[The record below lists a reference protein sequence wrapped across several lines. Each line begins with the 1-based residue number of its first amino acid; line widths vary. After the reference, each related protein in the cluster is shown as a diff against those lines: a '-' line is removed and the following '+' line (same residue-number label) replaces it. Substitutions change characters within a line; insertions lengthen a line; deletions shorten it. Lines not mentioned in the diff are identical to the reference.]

1 MKKPTK
7 TLRRTALSLAA
18 TLGLGM
24 GITLAMGTAQA
35 QEAFKIGYIY
45 PSPAA
50 DVGWAHELDEGRR
63 AVEEHFGD
71 KVESII
77 IENIPD
83 GPDAARI
90 MNQLAAQGV
99 DMMMLGSFGYMND
112 GLKTAKRYP
121 DIDFIHASGY
131 KVADNLGNFLT
142 RNHESAYVA
151 GMAAGYVTE
160 SGTIG
165 MVASYAIPEVIG
177 IINSFTLGAQSTN
190 PDISVKIV
198 WLNSWFDPSKAQES
212 ARSLIAQQSDVIFSI
227 YQDTPSV
234 VTVAEEEGVYVVN
247 TSSDMKAYAP
257 THLLASMKVSWGNYF
272 IDKVQASMDD
282 SFVGDSFWGGMA
294 DEAVSLESIS
304 DDLSA
309 EQRAAVDAKIDAITA
324 GEFNPFSGPV
334 IDQEGNEKVAAG
346 KSLSDG
352 DLLSISWLVQGI
364 DTKLPQ

>member
-1 MKKPTK
+1 MKIRTR
-7 TLRRTALSLAA
+7 TFRTAALALAASLSL
-18 TLGLGM
+18 
-24 GITLAMGTAQA
+24 GTVQA
-35 QEAFKIGYIY
+35 QDAFRIGYIY

-50 DVGWAHELDEGRR
+50 DVGWAHELDEGRL
-63 AVEEHFGD
+63 AVEAHFGD
-71 KVESII
+71 KVESVVV
-77 IENIPD
+77 ENIPD

-131 KVADNLGNFLT
+131 KTSSNLGNFLT
-142 RNHESAYVA
+142 RNHESSFVA
-151 GMAAGYVTE
+151 GMAAGYVSET
-160 SGTIG
+160 GVIG

-177 IINSFTLGAQSTN
+177 IINAFTLGAQEIN
-190 PDISVKIV
+190 PDVSVKIV

-212 ARSLIAQQSDVIFSI
+212 ARSLIAQKSDVIFSI

-257 THLLASMKVSWGNYF
+257 EHLLASMKVSWGDYF
-272 IDKVQASMDD
+272 IDQVQASMDD
-282 SFVGDSFWGGMA
+282 KFEGSSFWGGMA
-294 DEAVSLESIS
+294 DNAVSLESIS

-309 EQRAAVDAKIDAITA
+309 EQRATLDARIAAITA
-324 GEFNPFSGPV
+324 GEFQPFSGPV
-334 IDQEGNEKVAAG
+334 VKQDGEEIVAKG
-346 KSLSDG
+346 ETLSDA
-352 DLLSISWLVQGI
+352 DLLGISWLVEGI
-364 DTKLPQ
+364 ETQLPQ